1 MTIDQTFVVI
11 IISAGLFGLGI
22 GVLWEGRGK

>member
-1 MTIDQTFVVI
+1 MSVEQMFVVI
-11 IISAGLFGLGI
+11 IISAGLLGLGL